1 MIAMKTSLVDLIKQK
16 KESKNSKMKN
26 VNFTVIESKKKE
38 WKQWRK
44 PKGLREL
51 LSVELIYTS

>member
-16 KESKNSKMKN
+16 KESKNSKMNN

-38 WKQWRK
+38 
-44 PKGLREL
+44 
-51 LSVELIYTS
+51 